1 MGVNNHVGLVFTQQ
15 NDKLFGTVLSHSRW
29 RLTHHIRTIYHQAI
43 RIWIRKRFHAHAG
56 VIISVFLNQIGLLI
70 PLWHPA
76 SCCMSSH
83 QSEGIAVRFGCLD
96 KDRLCILIEGS
107 LLVALA
113 SDNFVDF
120 ELIFIQ
126 IWRADLLVNYGFF
139 KWPRLALSVSK
150 RAW

>member
-1 MGVNNHVGLVFTQQ
+1 
-15 NDKLFGTVLSHSRW
+15 
-29 RLTHHIRTIYHQAI
+29 
-43 RIWIRKRFHAHAG
+43 
-56 VIISVFLNQIGLLI
+56 
-70 PLWHPA
+70 
-76 SCCMSSH
+76 MSSH

-126 IWRADLLVNYGFF
+126 IWRADLLVN
-139 KWPRLALSVSK
+139 
-150 RAW
+150 

>member
-1 MGVNNHVGLVFTQQ
+1 
-15 NDKLFGTVLSHSRW
+15 
-29 RLTHHIRTIYHQAI
+29 
-43 RIWIRKRFHAHAG
+43 
-56 VIISVFLNQIGLLI
+56 
-70 PLWHPA
+70 
-76 SCCMSSH
+76 MSSH

-139 KWPRLALSVSK
+139 K
-150 RAW
+150 